1 MLKRA
6 GCRAKLLL
14 APILVGTIIA
24 AGSVQVPSAHSAV
37 FGQDERRAL
46 PLQHKPLA
54 RSIALLFNAKSK
66 TVCSAFCV
74 ADDVIA
80 TAGHCLF
87 KTAGEAP
94 LDANDFYF
102 GQPNA
107 RSGEFARIAG
117 SHNGS
122 ASQNIRA
129 GTTRLSTKPPIDAAQ
144 DWALVRLD
152 RPACRG
158 AVLQVRPMPSTE
170 IVIQAAA
177 GQIFQA
183 AFHRDRLPWKLA
195 YAGPCNV
202 APTFDRVERRQIET
216 DFRTPERLLL
226 HRCDT
231 AGASSGSPLLLNT
244 PNGPVVIGINVGTYV
259 QSRIAVEDGAVIFR
273 SKPEPIANTAVNAS
287 AFAGQIPEFSAV
299 PFRQDLVSRSNR
311 ATSSADNGAGGA
323 SATAGARHFRASSNP
338 ANASSSIG
346 VAQSRSVDRSTG
358 GRNSTNVP

>member
-1 MLKRA
+1 MRKGTVVSA
-6 GCRAKLLL
+6 HALL
-14 APILVGTIIA
+14 AIILA
-24 AGSVQVPSAHSAV
+24 SSVTAPNVHAAV
-37 FGQDERRAL
+37 FGPDERRVM
-46 PLQHKPLA
+46 PLRHKPLA
-54 RSIALLFNAKSK
+54 RSIALLFNIKSK

-74 ADDVIA
+74 ADNVIA

-87 KTAGEAP
+87 KTAGEQP
-94 LDANDFYF
+94 LDPNDFHF

-107 RSGEFARIAG
+107 RAGEFARVAG
-117 SHNGS
+117 SQNGT
-122 ASQNIRA
+122 AAQNVRA
-129 GTTRLSTKPPIDAAQ
+129 GTMRLSTKPPIDAAQ
-144 DWALVRLD
+144 DWALLRLD

-158 AVLQVRPMPSTE
+158 AVLPVRPMPSTE

-202 APTFDRVERRQIET
+202 APTFDQVERRQIEN

-231 AGASSGSPLLLNT
+231 AGASSGSPLLLDT
-244 PNGPVVIGINVGTYV
+244 PSGPVVIGINVGTYV
-259 QSRIAVEDGAVIFR
+259 QSRIAVEDGAVLFR

-287 AFAGQIPEFSAV
+287 AFASQIAEFAAF
-299 PFRQDLVSRSNR
+299 PNRQDLVSRSSR
-311 ATSSADNGAGGA
+311 ITSSAESGTGGTSAAAGV
-323 SATAGARHFRASSNP
+323 RHLRASSNP
-338 ANASSSIG
+338 ANASSNIG

>member
-1 MLKRA
+1 MLA

-14 APILVGTIIA
+14 ALILVGTFIA
-24 AGSVQVPSAHSAV
+24 VGSVRVPGAHSAV

-117 SHNGS
+117 SHNGT

-183 AFHRDRLPWKLA
+183 AFHRDRLPWKLS

-202 APTFDRVERRQIET
+202 APTFDHVERRQIET

-259 QSRIAVEDGAVIFR
+259 QSRIAVEDGAVMFR

-287 AFAGQIPEFSAV
+287 AFAGQITEFSTV
-299 PFRQDLVSRSNR
+299 PFRQDLVSRSSR
-311 ATSSADNGAGGA
+311 ATSSADNGAGSA